1 MRRLNKNFYPLGSD
15 LSVKE
20 IKTLFRNHF
29 NIVNRQYL
37 IGIKIINIEII
48 RSRVWGKPKLDSD
61 LDILVYY
68 EDEVNPQDMK
78 SLFAMSNN
86 RLDLGNFEADVT
98 FTKDPIEKWISDSFY
113 NLKPNNNAPYQ

>member
-20 IKTLFRNHF
+20 IKTLFKNHF

-68 EDEVNPQDMK
+68 EGEVNPQDMK

-113 NLKPNNNAPYQ
+113 NLKPNNNAPFQ